1 MLQYEHKQM
10 NRLIDEKY
18 DLVNMLNST
27 IDSALSIIQE
37 YINEDKQEEALKL
50 FTKRMISSTIT
61 KNIEELKRKYN

>member
-18 DLVNMLNST
+18 DLINMLNST

-37 YINEDKQEEALKL
+37 YVNEDKQKEALKL
-50 FTKRMISSTIT
+50 FTKRMISSSATI
-61 KNIEELKRKYN
+61 KEK